1 MYKARDAKISK
12 KKKQKLNKVI
22 QRRDN
27 DSVRRRIS
35 K

>member
-1 MYKARDAKISK
+1 MYKARDAKIS

-27 DSVRRRIS
+27 DSVRRRIT